1 MYRQTICLLC
11 ILLFSLEKADAYCD
25 LPYKGVNCEQC
36 LCYSINQTCSIYGEN
51 ICRLSSNTTSSAS
64 STPVWIFF
72 VGPLV
77 ILGGICLST
86 GGYVFCCAFA
96 LYCCGALFLMI
107 KSLATSFVEIVV
119 SFFKCKCCHSTPAI
133 SLTIQSLP
141 QNNSTMP
148 DKRHTQIVNKKIK
161 QTSSVTATTKIE
173 DNYPSCVI
181 CLSSL
186 KNGLTVKTIYCGHT
200 FHKECIDQ
208 WFNERTPNPI
218 CPYRCIRET
227 NDE

>member
-77 ILGGICLST
+77 ILGVICLFT

-119 SFFKCKCCHSTPAI
+119 SFFKCKCCHSYLPFHITPI
-133 SLTIQSLP
+133 TV
-141 QNNSTMP
+141 TMT
-148 DKRHTQIVNKKIK
+148 RHNHDHRLEDHQIYD
-161 QTSSVTATTKIE
+161 A
-173 DNYPSCVI
+173 NYNFVRPPRPSP
-181 CLSSL
+181 
-186 KNGLTVKTIYCGHT
+186 K
-200 FHKECIDQ
+200 
-208 WFNERTPNPI
+208 
-218 CPYRCIRET
+218 
-227 NDE
+227 